1 MMLMLMFGWLKAEGI
16 TCYSPGSFRVWY
28 ECLKK
33 CQHCMNSMMLRPSF
47 GKVFGGRFPSLFGQ
61 DLTSEFLKH
70 LRIGAESAV

>member
-1 MMLMLMFGWLKAEGI
+1 ML
-16 TCYSPGSFRVWY
+16 PGRFRVRY
-28 ECLKK
+28 ECLKI

-47 GKVFGGRFPSLFGQ
+47 GKIFPGFSSSLFGQ